1 MIGGVLCCAAL
12 QMSAQTQVIRAFSHR
27 GGRMERDE
35 NTLKAFQESW
45 DGGYTG
51 FETDIRM
58 TRDLQ
63 LVIMHDAKV
72 ERTTEGTRVCW
83 RKRLRPR

>member
-1 MIGGVLCCAAL
+1 MKKRHFITFTALFCATTML
-12 QMSAQTQVIRAFSHR
+12 AQTQAIRAFSHR

-35 NTLKAFQESW
+35 NTLEAFQESW

-58 TRDLQ
+58 T
-63 LVIMHDAKV
+63 
-72 ERTTEGTRVCW
+72 T
-83 RKRLRPR
+83 